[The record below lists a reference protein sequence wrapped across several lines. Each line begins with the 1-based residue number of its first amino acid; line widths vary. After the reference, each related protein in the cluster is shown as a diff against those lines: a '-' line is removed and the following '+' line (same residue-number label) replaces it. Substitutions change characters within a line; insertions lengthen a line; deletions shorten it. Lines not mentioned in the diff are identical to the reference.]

1 MAENIAYGHPQATA
15 DDIRRAAAAAG
26 ASDFINALPKGF
38 DSLLTERGT
47 NLPAGR
53 GSEQLA
59 RALITAPDVLI
70 LDDTTSAVDAVTE
83 AEINTALGRYAD
95 EGHMLLVIARR
106 RSTLQLASRVVVLDK
121 GRMVDTGTP
130 AELEARCPAFRALM
144 TGDSDFLATSHNS
157 HNELWPAEPATQDD
171 VTDTGIK
178 VLSPV

>member
-1 MAENIAYGHPQATA
+1 
-15 DDIRRAAAAAG
+15 
-26 ASDFINALPKGF
+26 
-38 DSLLTERGT
+38 
-47 NLPAGR
+47 
-53 GSEQLA
+53 
-59 RALITAPDVLI
+59 
-70 LDDTTSAVDAVTE
+70 TE

-171 VTDTGIK
+171 VTDTGDK
-178 VLSPV
+178 GFVARMTRVP

>member
-1 MAENIAYGHPQATA
+1 SLRAGETVAVVGASGSGKSTLLMLLARFYDPCSGKIWLNTSEGRQNLRDIRLEALRRRVGIVFEDAFLFAGTVAENIAYGHPQATA

-47 NLPAGR
+47 NLSGGQRQRIA
-53 GSEQLA
+53 LA

-106 RSTLQLASRVVVLDK
+106 RST
-121 GRMVDTGTP
+121 
-130 AELEARCPAFRALM
+130 
-144 TGDSDFLATSHNS
+144 
-157 HNELWPAEPATQDD
+157 
-171 VTDTGIK
+171 
-178 VLSPV
+178 